1 MLRLVSVHRHPGS
14 ADSWVR
20 TACILWPELSPL
32 EGRTWPAHWSLESHT
47 EAENTGG
54 ATSDPRRY
62 SVGSREGTDSCK
74 DSVTKCW
81 APLTV
86 EEHLRV

>member
-1 MLRLVSVHRHPGS
+1 MHSVARAVSTGGEDLAHR
-14 ADSWVR
+14 
-20 TACILWPELSPL
+20 
-32 EGRTWPAHWSLESHT
+32 WSLESHT

-54 ATSDPRRY
+54 ATSDPHRY

-74 DSVTKCW
+74 DSVMKGW
-81 APLTV
+81 AALTV